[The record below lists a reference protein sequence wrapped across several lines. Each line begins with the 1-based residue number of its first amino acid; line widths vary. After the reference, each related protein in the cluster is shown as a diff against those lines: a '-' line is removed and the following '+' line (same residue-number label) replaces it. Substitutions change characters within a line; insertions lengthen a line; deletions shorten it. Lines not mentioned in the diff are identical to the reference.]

1 MPLLKGKKN
10 IGRNIRE
17 MEDSGRPHDQAVAA
31 ALRTAYGP
39 PRKRADGG
47 HAGPLPGATG
57 GRADEVE
64 TTVENGSH
72 ILSADCVAA
81 LGDGN
86 TDAGYAKLM
95 KMFPN
100 SVPARRKGGSIDV
113 TIPEILRMAP
123 MPGNARTPG
132 APRLM
137 AAPRIQ
143 DLGSLP
149 HIVKPRLAAGG
160 ENEQV
165 KVKLSHGEFGVSPR
179 DVAEVAG
186 GGDLERGHRA
196 LDAFQMKTRSDW
208 IKRLKKLPGPVK
220 D

>member
-17 MEDSGRPHDQAVAA
+17 MEDAGHPHDQAVAA

-39 PRKRADGG
+39 PKKRADGG
-47 HAGPLPGATG
+47 HVGPLPGTTE
-57 GRADEVE
+57 GRADKVE

-72 ILSADCVAA
+72 ILPADCVAA

-86 TDAGYAKLM
+86 TEAGYAKLM
-95 KMFPN
+95 KMFPH
-100 SVPARRKGGSIDV
+100 SVPARSKGGTVDV
-113 TIPEILRMAP
+113 TIPEILRMASS
-123 MPGNARTPG
+123 PGSARLPG
-132 APRLM
+132 APKLM
-137 AAPRIQ
+137 AMPRIQ

-160 ENEQV
+160 ANGQV
-165 KVKLSHGEFGVSPR
+165 KVRLSHGEFGVSPR

-186 GGDLERGHRA
+186 GGNLEAGHRA
-196 LDAFQMKTRSDW
+196 LDAFQMKIRKDW
-208 IKRLKKLPGPVK
+208 IKKLKKLPGPVK